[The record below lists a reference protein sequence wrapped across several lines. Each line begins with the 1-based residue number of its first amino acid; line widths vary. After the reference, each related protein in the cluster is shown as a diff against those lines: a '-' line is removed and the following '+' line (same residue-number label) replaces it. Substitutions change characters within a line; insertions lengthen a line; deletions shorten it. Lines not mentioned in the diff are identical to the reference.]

1 MHENLRGKQ
10 NCTLTVSARRLP
22 SYAQDVHILVGT
34 DAQWVL
40 DEVLAALSSPE
51 NSFTVCSNGR
61 DVPAAIKTRTPDIA
75 ILDLQFGTMG
85 GMAVTMN
92 LRLDHSDHRIPHIPV
107 LMLLDRDADVHLAKR
122 SGAEGWLVKPLD
134 ALRIQ
139 RAIRALVAGDSWH
152 EGTTAGAS
160 STSH

>member
-10 NCTLTVSARRLP
+10 NCTCTVSARRLA
-22 SYAQDVHILVGT
+22 SHLQLRNTREGYDRYVHILVGT

-61 DVPAAIKTRTPDIA
+61 DVPEAIETRTPDVA
-75 ILDLQFGTMG
+75 ILDSQFGSMG

-107 LMLLDRDADVHLAKR
+107 LMLLDRGADAQLAKR
-122 SGAEGWLVKPLD
+122 SGADTWLVKPLN
-134 ALRIQ
+134 ALTLRRTAQ
-139 RAIRALVAGDSWH
+139 SLVAGELES
-152 EGTTAGAS
+152 AL
-160 STSH
+160 